1 MRWQQLF
8 ADLGAQ
14 FDEAEAAAE
23 RAESATRVRTE
34 AGAVRL
40 AERMAAAVGQ
50 PVVLRCRG
58 AGQDSGV
65 LADTG
70 VNWLLVEEEAGRE
83 VLVAGAAV
91 LSVAGLGRQTAVRA
105 EGAVRSRLDL
115 RWAVRALARDR
126 SAVHVVLEDGGVL
139 VGTVDRV
146 GADFLELAVHPADEP
161 RRPGAVRAVVAVP
174 LDVLAVVRTGPGRAG
189 RSAAGGPRR
198 PVLGVA
204 GGRLC
209 RHGAGPRLGVLPLDE
224 ALELV
229 DLDAP
234 LPPAADLDG
243 DQLLAPDQ
251 RVGLR
256 PRHVEDLRD
265 VVEGQEAG
273 CGHRCVSV
281 RSRPVCQ
288 PHRWRAAAVHTRT
301 CG

>member
-58 AGQDSGV
+58 AGQVSGV

-91 LSVAGLGRQTAVRA
+91 LSVAGLGRQTSVRA

-174 LDVLAVVRTGPGRAG
+174 LDVLAVVRTAPG
-189 RSAAGGPRR
+189 
-198 PVLGVA
+198 
-204 GGRLC
+204 
-209 RHGAGPRLGVLPLDE
+209 
-224 ALELV
+224 
-229 DLDAP
+229 
-234 LPPAADLDG
+234 
-243 DQLLAPDQ
+243 
-251 RVGLR
+251 
-256 PRHVEDLRD
+256 
-265 VVEGQEAG
+265 
-273 CGHRCVSV
+273 
-281 RSRPVCQ
+281 
-288 PHRWRAAAVHTRT
+288 
-301 CG
+301 